1 MVQRE
6 NGRKGM
12 RAAPAAATM
21 ASPRSGT
28 HDSSSAGAP
37 YLRTSAE
44 ARSMRRSAR
53 SLFTA
58 PETVIASA

>member
-1 MVQRE
+1 
-6 NGRKGM
+6 M

-28 HDSSSAGAP
+28 QESSSAGGP
-37 YLRTSAE
+37 YRRMRAD

-58 PETVIASA
+58 FEADMASAYVVQAPR